1 MIYLR
6 WFVDLTIICQR
17 TLWNTSHK
25 ETSAR
30 KLVGKGKQCA
40 PRTFC
45 RSTDANNHFDL
56 FNLILAKHPFLSQ
69 CCSQKKGPEQRGRNE
84 WESLI
89 KMTVWCAW
97 ILFVFFVILRSIF
110 FFFPHCVSASVL
122 PPRHLTKGELRG
134 AAESTRNWEIGDKKR
149 GKIGNTGEERR
160 GKNRCVRCA
169 AVRST

>member
-97 ILFVFFVILRSIF
+97 ILFVFFVIIRSIFF
-110 FFFPHCVSASVL
+110 FFFPHCVSASVCYPL
-122 PPRHLTKGELRG
+122 AISPRANCVGRRK
-134 AAESTRNWEIGDKKR
+134 AQEIGKWGTKR
-149 GKIGNTGEERR
+149 G
-160 GKNRCVRCA
+160 GK
-169 AVRST
+169 